1 VSRTRCLLALVAATA
16 ALFAVPGL
24 ARAAIVTNGD
34 FETGNLSGWQSSNAG
49 NGSWF
54 AYTGTTTPLSVFTF
68 PAPPQGNFGALSDE
82 TGEGTHLLYQDVTL
96 PPGGT
101 TNQLSLF
108 VYYDSRDPIVSPDTL
123 DYTGAPNQQYRIDVM
138 KPSAP
143 TDSVAPGDVLLTVFR
158 TLSGDPQTLSPT
170 TKTADLSAYAGQT
183 VRLRLAEV
191 DNQFYF
197 NAAADAVSVK
207 SNGFEIGKASVNKK
221 NGTATVPVTVPDD
234 GSLAA
239 TGKGVK
245 VKVGA
250 STAKSVSA
258 GTVKLKVKPKGKTRS
273 KLNAS
278 GKAKVKLKITYT
290 PNGLSA
296 TTRKTKLK
304 LKKS

>member
-1 VSRTRCLLALVAATA
+1 MSRTRCLLALVALTA
-16 ALFAVPGL
+16 ALLAVPGL

-34 FETGNLSGWQSSNAG
+34 FETGSLSGWQSSNAG
-49 NGSWF
+49 SGGWF
-54 AYTGTTTPLSVFTF
+54 AYTGTTTPLSLFTF

-82 TGEGTHLLYQDVTL
+82 NGEGTHVLYQDITL

-108 VYYDSRDPIVSPDTL
+108 VYYESHDPIVSPDNL
-123 DYTGAPNQQYRIDVM
+123 DYTDGPNQQYRIDVM
-138 KPSAP
+138 KPSASI
-143 TDSVAPGDVLLTVFR
+143 DSVAPGDVLLTVFR
-158 TLSGDPQTLSPT
+158 TLSGDPETLAPT

-191 DNQFYF
+191 DNEFFF
-197 NAAADAVSVK
+197 NAAADAISVK
-207 SNGFEIGKASVNKK
+207 SNGFEIGNASINKK
-221 NGTATVPVTVPDD
+221 KGTATVPVTVPDD

-250 STAKSVSA
+250 STAKAVSA
-258 GTVKLKVKPKGKTRS
+258 GTLKLKLKPKGKTRS
-273 KLNAS
+273 KLEAS

-304 LKKS
+304 LRKT